1 LTATLKPDSNKT
13 IFGLITKSKGI
24 LDDREI
30 LRHSSSLACNVKGYL
45 KIKWQNV
52 IVILRSY
59 PELIPFPS
67 WEGMGEEAFGDFAKL
82 KIKENNGGGYIK
94 WKT

>member
-1 LTATLKPDSNKT
+1 MYNKT
-13 IFGLITKSKGI
+13 IFGLITKSQGI

-30 LRHSSSLACNVKGYL
+30 LRHSSFLACNVKGCL
-45 KIKWQNV
+45 KIQWQNV

-67 WEGMGEEAFGDFAKL
+67 WEGVGEEAFGTLGTLLTPVKSMT
-82 KIKENNGGGYIK
+82 I
-94 WKT
+94 